1 MAGTKYAV
9 QLCEEHSISDTY
21 TTSFLHSAIAWHLI
35 EISGSLLFA
44 SSEKLNPPFRAKWVS
59 GMKIVWLLML
69 PYYSL
74 WGGAQLSLSVLL
86 LCNNN
91 CRFCTFTV
99 HIHFE
104 VSSLQASP
112 LSALLTCFDM
122 ACTFPAITINNTH
135 TETIATV
142 TTLTVSKHSPTCKT

>member
-1 MAGTKYAV
+1 MAYSNYLFHDSSFSYVTTKMAGTKYAV

-35 EISGSLLFA
+35 EISGLLLFA

-74 WGGAQLSLSVLL
+74 MGGWGTTQ
-86 LCNNN
+86 
-91 CRFCTFTV
+91 F
-99 HIHFE
+99 
-104 VSSLQASP
+104 VSSTP
-112 LSALLTCFDM
+112 L
-122 ACTFPAITINNTH
+122 
-135 TETIATV
+135 
-142 TTLTVSKHSPTCKT
+142 